1 MSGDCLRWFKPLAR
15 SVATIISHLG
25 KVWFLPTLIQR
36 ANVDPLEKQLYYAPW
51 KDQIRLNSARGTFA
65 AVYWPC
71 MKSTARRARLLIL
84 MNWDDDEP
92 TWKWYAPE
100 AVTRTLSHF
109 AVTGKVVRNRPSDE
123 PVLNTFVFI
132 YGADLKGYAET
143 NNIEYSCLTRLLM
156 SSSFFIHSSYQC
168 VFFYFWDMGINVRV
182 KARL

>member
-1 MSGDCLRWFKPLAR
+1 MSKRALVNNFAIMAAACLRWFKPLAR

-25 KVWFLPTLIQR
+25 SLISPYPDSTCECRPFRKAAILCTLER
-36 ANVDPLEKQLYYAPW
+36 S
-51 KDQIRLNSARGTFA
+51 DQVKLGTWHFCSGVL
-65 AVYWPC
+65 AVYEVT
-71 MKSTARRARLLIL
+71 TARRARLLIL

-132 YGADLKGYAET
+132 YGGFKGLRRA
-143 NNIEYSCLTRLLM
+143 NI
-156 SSSFFIHSSYQC
+156 
-168 VFFYFWDMGINVRV
+168 
-182 KARL
+182 